1 MENVCESGLAYN
13 RILCKYRGCF
23 VKLIN
28 WVKANSKTETLT
40 NNIFIQFCL
49 V

>member
-1 MENVCESGLAYN
+1 MCVKLDLPTI

-28 WVKANSKTETLT
+28 WVKANSKTETFI
-40 NNIFIQFCL
+40 NNIFIQFYL